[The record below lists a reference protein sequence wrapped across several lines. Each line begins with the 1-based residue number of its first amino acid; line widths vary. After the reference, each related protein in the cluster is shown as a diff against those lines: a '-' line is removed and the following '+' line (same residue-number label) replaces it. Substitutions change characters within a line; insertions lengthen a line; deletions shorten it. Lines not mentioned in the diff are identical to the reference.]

1 MYKHILVATDGS
13 KLSSKAIKTAAR
25 LARSLR
31 ARLTGVYVNPEFV
44 APMYSEASGYV
55 PRISPKRFRELTAK
69 EARKALSMVET
80 EAQTEGV
87 ECSTMSLPNNHP
99 YLGILRAAQLK
110 KCDLIVMASHGR
122 RGLSAMILGSETN
135 KLLTHSSIP
144 VLVCR

>member
-13 KLSSKAIKTAAR
+13 KLSNKAIKAAAG
-25 LARSLR
+25 LARSLG

-55 PRISPKRFRELTAK
+55 PRISPKRFRELAAK
-69 EARKALSMVET
+69 DSQKALSMVET
-80 EAQTEGV
+80 EAQTQGV
-87 ECSTMSLPNNHP
+87 ECSTLSVSNNQP
-99 YLGILRAAQLK
+99 YLGILRAANSK

-122 RGLSAMILGSETN
+122 RGLSAMVLGSETN
-135 KLLTHSSIP
+135 KLLTHSAIP